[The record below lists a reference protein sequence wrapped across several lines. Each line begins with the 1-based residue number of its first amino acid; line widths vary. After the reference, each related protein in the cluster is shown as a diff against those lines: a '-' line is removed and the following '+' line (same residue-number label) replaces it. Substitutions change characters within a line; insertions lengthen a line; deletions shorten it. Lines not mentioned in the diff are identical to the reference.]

1 VALNNTERRRILL
14 ATTLTFLAL
23 PALWWANQSE
33 GASAPNIATVGV
45 DVGAEGESAGS
56 ASGEATPAA
65 QPDQLGK
72 TDPVFLD
79 GPAGDG
85 GGAAEIAVPAA
96 PRRELITTSAT
107 FSSKLPSTTRCLIP
121 GIAIGSQITVVNLDN
136 NRSTTCVTLLAP
148 SGSNADLVLHTST
161 FAELADLTDAP
172 IPVEIRL

>member
-14 ATTLTFLAL
+14 ATTMTFLAL

-33 GASAPNIATVGV
+33 GASAPNVATVGV
-45 DVGAEGESAGS
+45 EVGAEGEPASSAAGES
-56 ASGEATPAA
+56 APSALA
-65 QPDQLGK
+65 DQLGK

-79 GPAGDG
+79 GPSGDG

-107 FSSKLPSTTRCLIP
+107 FSSKLPSPTRCLAP
-121 GIAIGSQITVVNLDN
+121 NIAHGSQITVVNLDN
-136 NRSTTCVTLLAP
+136 NRSTTCVTVLAP
-148 SGSNADLVLHTST
+148 SGSDANLVLHTSA
-161 FAELADLTDAP
+161 FAELSDLTDAP